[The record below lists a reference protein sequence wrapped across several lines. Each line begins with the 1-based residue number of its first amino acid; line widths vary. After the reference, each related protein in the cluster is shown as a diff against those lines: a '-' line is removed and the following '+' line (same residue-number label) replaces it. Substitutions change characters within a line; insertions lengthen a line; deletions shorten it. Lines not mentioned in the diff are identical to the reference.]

1 MDVNESK
8 IPKANRFTAVSF
20 FLCLIGLFISPP
32 VVAWGVSGRD
42 VFEKTLTGMAQPL
55 FVLVASLVSLSI
67 ATMVSGR
74 FKLGM
79 GLFVICSVLWVSS
92 TGVFVGPL
100 VKSLEGQVQSVVPT
114 RNEPLDVLV
123 VLGGG
128 TGKRP
133 DGGAQL
139 GSSGDR
145 VGFAA
150 RLYLTGCV
158 KFLVTTGDPLPIYG
172 TLVGVNEQS
181 GDPSDD
187 TRTIWLD
194 LGIPDSSILQLPGKN
209 TTAEIKSLSENRQLW
224 EGKRCGI
231 ATSAFH
237 LPRAM
242 RLAKKFGVEAVP
254 VGCDF
259 RSNTVPMTVQ
269 EFLPDAGELSR
280 LQFVLKEH
288 LAYLLGR

>member
-1 MDVNESK
+1 MDVNEPK
-8 IPKANRFTAVSF
+8 ILKASRVTSASF
-20 FLCLIGLFISPP
+20 FVCISSLMIAPP
-32 VVAWGVSGRD
+32 IIAWSVSGRD
-42 VFEKTLTGMAQPL
+42 VCEKTLTAMAQPL
-55 FVLVASLVSLSI
+55 FVVLVMLVSLSV
-67 ATMVSGR
+67 ATIVAGR
-74 FKLGM
+74 RSLGALL
-79 GLFVICSVLWVSS
+79 LFACSLLWICSS
-92 TGVFVGPL
+92 GAFVGTW
-100 VKSLEGQVQSVVPT
+100 VKQLEGQVQSFVPT
-114 RNEPLDVLV
+114 REEPLDVLV

-158 KFLVTTGDPLPIYG
+158 KFLVTTGDPLPIHG
-172 TLVGVNEQS
+172 TIMGANEQS

-194 LGIPDSSILQLPGKN
+194 LGIPDNAILQLPGKN
-209 TTAEIKSLSENRQLW
+209 TTAEIRSLSENKQLW
-224 EGKRCGI
+224 EDKRCGI

-242 RLAKKFGVEAVP
+242 RLARKYGVEAVP

-259 RSNTVPMTVQ
+259 RSNTVPITIQ
-269 EFLPDAGELSR
+269 AFLPDAGELNR

-288 LAYLLGR
+288 LAQLLGR